1 MTTSEST
8 VLFRQIRAA
17 FEKRF
22 VDPPSRPEVE
32 TFVRECFRSRN
43 IRATPD
49 LIDQTVAF
57 LLQGKQIGSLDP
69 KNIRPC

>member
-1 MTTSEST
+1 MTSSEST
-8 VLFRQIRAA
+8 VLIRQIRTA

-22 VDPPSRPEVE
+22 AEPPSRPEVE

-49 LIDQTVAF
+49 LIDQTTAY
-57 LLQGKQIGSLDP
+57 LLQGKHIGSLDP
-69 KNIRPC
+69 KNISPC